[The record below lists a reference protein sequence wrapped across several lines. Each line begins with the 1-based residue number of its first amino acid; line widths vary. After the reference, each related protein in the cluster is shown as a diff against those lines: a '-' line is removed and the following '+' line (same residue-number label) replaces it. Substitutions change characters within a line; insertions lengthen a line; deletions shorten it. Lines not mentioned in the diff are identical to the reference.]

1 MNETAVALASFVCR
15 FAYAVGDVAIKRALD
30 IKKADDSGAVVFRTF
45 DSYGRPS
52 AEGAGSQRADFS
64 RNLYGKLAA
73 RAEGGFANASLVR
86 FIAAEAI
93 PPIVPIFP
101 PTSYASPLVRF
112 ALLLSTHLRALFIFS
127 VEAEGMAAQ
136 LCTHPSVPT
145 CGTDVPCRAVH
156 GSVATA
162 ALHSMAPLQPLDGA
176 QK

>member
-1 MNETAVALASFVCR
+1 VNETAVALASFVCR

-127 VEAEGMAAQ
+127 VEAEGMHTSVSECQ
-136 LCTHPSVPT
+136 LVALM
-145 CGTDVPCRAVH
+145 CRAAPCMAQCRPLRCTAWRR
-156 GSVATA
+156 VA
-162 ALHSMAPLQPLDGA
+162 DGA

>member
-73 RAEGGFANASLVR
+73 QKAESGFANASLVR

-127 VEAEGMAAQ
+127 VEAEGMDG
-136 LCTHPSVPT
+136 LPRSC
-145 CGTDVPCRAVH
+145 
-156 GSVATA
+156 
-162 ALHSMAPLQPLDGA
+162 AL
-176 QK
+176 